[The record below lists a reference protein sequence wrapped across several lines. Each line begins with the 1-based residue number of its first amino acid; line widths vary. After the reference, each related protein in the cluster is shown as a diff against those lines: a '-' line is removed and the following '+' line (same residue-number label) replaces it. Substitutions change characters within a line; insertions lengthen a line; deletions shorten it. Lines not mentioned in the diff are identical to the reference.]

1 MNRFGFFKPANNFR
15 NQTYT
20 VEMGDTLYEI
30 AKKYNVSVNSLVEA
44 NSLDSTIIYP
54 NQVIVIPIKIN
65 DGGMYFEEYMVKPND
80 TIEIISEKLNVSKD
94 MISRYNDISRLM
106 LDGNQ
111 VIKIPREYETY
122 EITSTDSIDTI
133 LSKTNMTPLE
143 ILEANKDKWFKVG
156 NKINIKNE

>member
-122 EITSTDSIDTI
+122 EITSTDTIDTI